1 MNYKK
6 QITLETKDDI
16 TISLGYQGGNLV
28 EIFIYDEED
37 EMLSNFML
45 SAEVLEDIGVE
56 MAKYGEFIRK
66 TNNV

>member
-6 QITLETKDDI
+6 QVKLYTKDGI
-16 TISLGYQGGNLV
+16 TISLASQGVNVVQL
-28 EIFIYDEED
+28 FIYNEED
-37 EMLSNFML
+37 ECLTDFML
-45 SAEVLEDIGVE
+45 SAETLEDVGVE

>member
-6 QITLETKDDI
+6 NITLETKDGI
-16 TISLGYQGGNLV
+16 TISLGHPGSNAV
-28 EIFIYDEED
+28 EVFVYNEED
-37 EMLSNFML
+37 KMISEFTL

-66 TNNV
+66 NS

>member
-6 QITLETKDDI
+6 QVTLDTKDGI
-16 TISLGYQGGNLV
+16 TISLGHQGGNVV

-37 EMLSNFML
+37 KRLADFML
-45 SAEVLEDIGVE
+45 SAEVLEDVGVE

-66 TNNV
+66 S

>member
-6 QITLETKDDI
+6 NITLDTKDGI
-16 TISLGYQGGNLV
+16 TISLGHQGLNV
-28 EIFIYDEED
+28 VDVFVYNEED
-37 EMLSNFML
+37 KMISEFML

-66 TNNV
+66 NS

>member
-6 QITLETKDDI
+6 QITLETKDGI
-16 TISLGYQGGNLV
+16 TISLGYQGGSV
-28 EIFIYDEED
+28 VDIFIYDEED
-37 EMLSNFML
+37 KMLSNFML

>member
-6 QITLETKDDI
+6 QITLETKDGI
-16 TISLGYQGGNLV
+16 TISLGYQGGNV
-28 EIFIYDEED
+28 VDIFLYDEED
-37 EMLSNFML
+37 KMLSNFML

-66 TNNV
+66 INNV

>member
-6 QITLETKDDI
+6 NITLNTKDGI
-16 TISLGYQGGNLV
+16 TISLGHPGSNVV
-28 EIFIYDEED
+28 EVFVYDEED
-37 EMLSNFML
+37 KMISEFML

-66 TNNV
+66 SNNG